1 MARAHGTL
9 VALTAGDAGLAVRK
23 REELWGALHTG
34 VDLLFTNRWTS
45 AVLTLCSHSWSAP
58 CKAVVSNAPQ
68 VSPAQMCARSKA
80 LLMPHL
86 PTKECEC
93 FCVRSEASA
102 LVGSECSAQQ
112 AALALGPHADMVVV
126 TDGADGSCISALGS
140 LQVWPCSCWYQHVE
154 VCHAVKLCTL

>member
-1 MARAHGTL
+1 

-34 VDLLFTNRWTS
+34 VDLLFTNRCTG

-58 CKAVVSNAPQ
+58 CKTSVRDAPQ
-68 VSPAQMCARSKA
+68 VSPNQMCAQTQA
-80 LLMPHL
+80 LLAPCVLMSH
-86 PTKECEC
+86 ECVC
-93 FCVRSEASA
+93 SRVRSEASA

-140 LQVWPCSCWYQHVE
+140 LQVWPCCCCQHE
-154 VCHAVKLCTL
+154 ELCNAPALHIC